1 MTEAEYI
8 IAYRFGF
15 GVNPSKTFDPARELS
30 AVPVEDPNL
39 ADQLSKRIVEANSRR
54 KAFVDSGR
62 SDAEQAQLKMM
73 YHIAEVGDLH
83 RVIVETATKD
93 AMFTY
98 RLSAFWANHFSLGRS
113 KPILRVTSGL
123 YENALRQKMF
133 GSFADLLVTAEL
145 HPAMMFFLNLE
156 ESVGPNS
163 PLGRRKG
170 KGLNENL
177 GREILELHTLG
188 VNGGYSQADVIALAK
203 LLTGWTVR
211 MEDGQV
217 RFAPNRAEP
226 NAKKLLDKSYGDGK
240 PKPDDLKQALDAL
253 ARHPATARF
262 ISGKLAKH
270 FFGPQSVDAAKAIE
284 SVFVSSEGNLKEVYQ
299 AMLDLKQARS
309 PLGAQSR
316 TDFDFLVSALR
327 ASPLRPK
334 SFDEQVKP
342 DGSPKPSPVTVGAMR
357 GLTQKLWQAPS
368 PKGWP
373 DEPGFWLSP
382 TVITARLKR
391 IPVLVR
397 HYQDIEPQVF
407 AEQVLGPLMTAN
419 TRNTLKLASNRQ
431 LALGLA
437 LASPEFNRR

>member
-15 GVNPSKTFDPARELS
+15 GVNPGKTFDPTRELS
-30 AVPVEDPNL
+30 AAPVEDPNL
-39 ADQLSKRIVEANSRR
+39 ADQLSKRIVEANLRR
-54 KAFVDSGR
+54 KSFVDSGR
-62 SDAEQAQLKMM
+62 SDVEQAQLKMM
-73 YHIAEVGDLH
+73 YHTAEVGDLH
-83 RVIVETATKD
+83 RAIVEAATTD

-113 KPILRVTSGL
+113 KPVLRVISGL

-133 GSFADLLVTAEL
+133 GSFADLLATAEL

-156 ESVGPNS
+156 QSVGPNS
-163 PLGRRKG
+163 PLGVRKG

-188 VNGGYSQADVIALAK
+188 VDGGYDQNDVIALAK

-217 RFAPNRAEP
+217 HFAPNRAEP
-226 NAKKLLDKSYGDGK
+226 NAKKLLDKNYGDGK
-240 PKPDDLKQALDAL
+240 PKPDDLKQAFDAL
-253 ARHPATARF
+253 ARHAATARF
-262 ISGKLAKH
+262 VSGKLAKH
-270 FFGPQSVDAAKAIE
+270 FFGPQSDDAAKAIE
-284 SVFVSSEGNLKEVYQ
+284 SVFISSEGNLTEVYH
-299 AMLDLKQARS
+299 AILNLKQART

-316 TDFDFLVSALR
+316 TDFEFLVSALR
-327 ASPLRPK
+327 ASPLRPR
-334 SFDEQVKP
+334 SFETQVKP
-342 DGSPKPSPVTVGAMR
+342 DGSPKASPVTVGAMR
-357 GLTQKLWQAPS
+357 GLTQKLWEAPS

-407 AEQVLGPLMTAN
+407 AEQALGPLMTDN